1 MSLRMTDTSLFSGTH
16 KLVLLLNGLESTMT
30 IFGRSIDEF
39 EVDGFQVR
47 SASRGD
53 NGLAESDWALLR
65 TSNTSLHTQPIL
77 IDNTVVRETT
87 NRGDTLLSQV
97 VLSGGTGSIT
107 LLTNS
112 KDALVDL
119 GTVMVTLLTGTSDSA
134 VHTRRMPST
143 NTGDLTQTTVGLA
156 GKTSNTPTSNNT
168 NKSLTLGGSANI
180 NTFTFSED
188 IGNWDLLFEE
198 LLAEINLLSDAGTAV
213 DLNFSQVSHLLAQV
227 KLAHLGVAEQ
237 AYNLTIVLDAVELE
251 LNILRLL
258 SSLLGILGESLLLGS
273 VPVLVEATLD
283 FIRKM
288 ASPNSGKSA
297 KTSWGFDVTNHTNS
311 NKRRSFK
318 DSNGLNSF
326 LLVQFGSRSL
336 NLTNNVSHT
345 SLETNEGSQV
355 ARSTILQ
362 IISGEFTAT
371 TMMVTSAL
379 AGAEAHG
386 TMTR

>member
-1 MSLRMTDTSLFSGTH
+1 M
-16 KLVLLLNGLESTMT
+16 
-30 IFGRSIDEF
+30 
-39 EVDGFQVR
+39 
-47 SASRGD
+47 
-53 NGLAESDWALLR
+53 
-65 TSNTSLHTQPIL
+65 
-77 IDNTVVRETT
+77 REAT

-107 LLTNS
+107 LLTDS
-112 KDALVDL
+112 KNALVDL
-119 GTVMVTLLTGTSDSA
+119 STMVITLLTSTGDSA
-134 VHTRRMPST
+134 VHTGWMPST
-143 NTGDLTQTTVGLA
+143 DTGNLTQTTVSLA
-156 GKTSNTPTSNNT
+156 GKTSNTPTSNDT

-180 NTFTFSED
+180 NTFTFSKHV
-188 IGNWDLLFEE
+188 GNWDFLFKEF
-198 LLAEINLLSDAGTAV
+198 LTEINLFSDARTTV
-213 DLNFSQVSHLLAQV
+213 DLDFSQVSNLLAQV
-227 KLAHLGVAEQ
+227 KLAHLGMAKQ
-237 AYNLTIVLDAVELE
+237 SNNLAIVFNAVELK

-283 FIRKM
+283 FVRKV

-297 KTSWGFDVTNHTNS
+297 KTSWGFNITNHTNS

-386 TMTR
+386 TMTRGVKLR